1 MQQTFIEN
9 PISGSELSDNIERVN
24 SLYGEA
30 FHNDLVNELGLVRVV
45 FVRPEAPY
53 MPGDVAGI
61 PPEMALKLLAY
72 QVAAPCDENGQAI
85 SVKAT
90 KRKSE
95 AATASYAVE
104 VPDNWQE
111 LHHLQRIRIARE
123 LKGSDAKLTAE
134 EADEVIAAEYQRRKE
149 TAHG

>member
-1 MQQTFIEN
+1 MEQVVIEN

-24 SLYGEA
+24 SLYSEA
-30 FHNDLVNELGLVRVV
+30 FNDLANDLGLVRVV

-53 MPGDVAGI
+53 MPGDVAGV
-61 PPEMALKLLAY
+61 PPDMALKYLAY
-72 QVAAPCDENGQAI
+72 QVAAPCDENGQPIA
-85 SVKAT
+85 VKAT

-95 AATASYAVE
+95 AAPASYAVE

-149 TAHG
+149 TSHG

>member
-1 MQQTFIEN
+1 MQQAVIEN

-30 FHNDLVNELGLVRVV
+30 FEQLANHLGLVRVV

-61 PPEMALKLLAY
+61 PPDMALKYLAY
-72 QVAAPCDENGQAI
+72 QVAAPCDEKGQPIA
-85 SVKAT
+85 VKAT

-95 AATASYAVE
+95 AAPASYAVE

-149 TAHG
+149 TSHG